1 MPVMHRLH
9 AFAFFLFFSV
19 IAPFLAAQ
27 NTDLT
32 IGKHEYIQSKILN
45 EKRDILVSVPHP
57 LKQNVPLLIV
67 LDGEWTFTKV
77 AVIVD
82 HLVGNGRLP
91 PMVVAGIVNTNRGRD
106 LMPTFDGNEFAPGPS
121 DKFLSFI
128 SDELIPQLASEY
140 PIGKYRILAGHSN
153 GGMFSLY
160 AFIRRPDLFQAN
172 IALSPSYGLD
182 DRFLALLTKAISTPT
197 ASPRFVF
204 LANGGDEE
212 ADISVGAMRFA
223 KVFENSPNANI
234 EYHFEILPGETHG
247 SVGLRAYYSGLE
259 LLGAPDPRITHGPA
273 RYLTEA
279 QRRRHAWVR
288 RFGSPFSDEKLPQYS
303 AALPMLDELSSP
315 DKTKLAAYWENLK
328 TEYAPD
334 FRFDPAERQNL
345 IAWLDANNRAS
356 DADQLRAIP
365 GFAAPASQLN
375 NYGSIIDLNS
385 GLDAFIP
392 LHGSATDLCHPDAKA
407 LIHGALPAPDR
418 NGRANMAYRFSGEGA
433 FIEFPK
439 NPDYDTAGSIT
450 VSAWVRPH
458 KPAAY
463 SAWVS
468 QVGPRWG
475 SQWRLGFGPNP
486 TAQWGATTFGTRWT
500 DYWVSGDGLPVDT
513 WVHTAAVF
521 DQTLGILR
529 LYVNGRE
536 VQTIHDLVPWGSS
549 PGPILIGAQRDDG
562 LFFNGDV
569 GEVRVYRRTLNS
581 AEVAVLSKENAS
593 TEPPTHSGTCSSPVT
608 R

>member
-1 MPVMHRLH
+1 MGSRRLSTN
-9 AFAFFLFFSV
+9 AI
-19 IAPFLAAQ
+19 IALVLTAVATAVNAQ
-27 NTDLT
+27 DFDLT
-32 IGKHEYIQSKILN
+32 VGKHEVIQSKILG

-57 LKQNVPLLIV
+57 MKSGVPLLIV

-91 PMVVAGIVNTNRGRD
+91 PMVVAGVVNTDRGRD
-106 LMPTFDGNEFAPGPS
+106 LMPTFEGNEFASGSS
-121 DKFLSFI
+121 DRFLSFI
-128 SDELIPQLASEY
+128 SDELIPQLAAEY

-182 DRFLALLTKAISTPT
+182 DRFVALLGRAIAAHTSF
-197 ASPRFVF
+197 PRFVF
-204 LANGGDEE
+204 LGAGGDEE
-212 ADISVGAMRFA
+212 ADIAVGAMRFA
-223 KVFENSPNANI
+223 KTFEGSPNANL
-234 EYHFEILPGETHG
+234 EYHYEIFPGETHG
-247 SVGLRAYYSGLE
+247 SVGLRAYYRALE
-259 LLGAPDPRITHGPA
+259 VLAEPDAHLTYGAA

-288 RFGSPFSDEKLPQYS
+288 RFGSSFADDKLPEYS
-303 AALPMLDELSSP
+303 VALPILDGLSSAGKH
-315 DKTKLAAYWENLK
+315 DFTAYWETLK
-328 TEYAPD
+328 TEYADD

-345 IAWLDANNRAS
+345 IAWLDASARKA
-356 DADQLRAIP
+356 DADRLRDLS
-365 GFAAPASQLN
+365 GFAATGLLLN
-375 NYGSIIDLNS
+375 NYETAVDLKA
-385 GLDAFIP
+385 GLVADLP
-392 LHGSATDLCHPDAKA
+392 LHGSAVDLCHPGGTPT
-407 LIHGALPAPDR
+407 IRGAIPAPDR
-418 NGRANMAYRFSGEGA
+418 FGHPNMAYRFSGDSA
-433 FIEFPK
+433 FIEIPK
-439 NPDYDTAGSIT
+439 DPDYDNAGSIT
-450 VSAWVRPH
+450 VSAWMRPH

-500 DYWVSGDGLPVDT
+500 DYWAPGGSLPVDT

-521 DQTLGILR
+521 DQTLGVLH
-529 LYVNGRE
+529 LYLNGRE
-536 VQTIHDLVPWGSS
+536 VQTVHDLVPWGSS
-549 PGPILIGAQRDDG
+549 QGPILIGAQRDDG
-562 LFFNGDV
+562 LFFSGDV
-569 GEVRVYRRTLNS
+569 SEVRVYRRALNA
-581 AEVAVLSKENAS
+581 AEVAALSKVDAVATETEKSNPCAFPAS
-593 TEPPTHSGTCSSPVT
+593 